1 MPQENFLISWTFP
14 EFTLPERSRTWY
26 MGAILI
32 ALVLLFYAIV
42 TSNFL
47 FGLIV
52 ILTAVVLVT
61 RQAKEV
67 EEVFF
72 GLNEDGV
79 QVGEKFFEFKEI
91 KIFWIIYEP
100 PQVKNLYFET
110 DSLWRPRLTIPL
122 QDANPVK
129 VRRLLLDHMV
139 KEDLKKEN
147 EPLSEALG
155 RRLKL

>member
-1 MPQENFLISWTFP
+1 MPEENFLISWTFP
-14 EFTLPERSRTWY
+14 EFILPERSRAWY
-26 MGAILI
+26 VGAILI
-32 ALVLLFYAIV
+32 AVVLLFYAVV

-52 ILTAVVLVT
+52 ILAAVVLVT

-67 EEVFF
+67 DEVFF
-72 GLNEDGV
+72 GLNEDGM

-91 KIFWIIYEP
+91 KNFWIIYEP